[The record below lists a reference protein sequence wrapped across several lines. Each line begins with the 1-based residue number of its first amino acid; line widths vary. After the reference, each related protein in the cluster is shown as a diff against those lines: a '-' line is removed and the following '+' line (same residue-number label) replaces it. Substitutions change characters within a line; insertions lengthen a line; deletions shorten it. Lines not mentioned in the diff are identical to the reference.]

1 MTKPRSSGTAPTLGE
16 DTHRRTMRGAVLV
29 IEDEAMVR
37 EVLSACFILLGCT
50 VDSVDR
56 VEGALALLNARRYDV
71 IFVDRVMPGIGGS
84 AGVAKIRTL
93 LAGRRCLII
102 GMSGNASSKVV
113 EDWKREGIDAF
124 AEKPINLD
132 RLRAILE
139 SSKSGN
145 PIGDPAQGG
154 HEPEPEAASVLDES
168 VREEIEA
175 LGRRTGREL
184 YLPMWRE
191 FVASLPGH
199 QRQIEAALADAD
211 PGRIADTAHG
221 LRGFARAIG
230 AVELANACG
239 AIEDEGPVACD
250 SRRGELL
257 ASLRQAVARV
267 RAVNLG

>member
-37 EVLSACFILLGCT
+37 EVLSACFILLGYT

-71 IFVDRVMPGIGGS
+71 IFIDRVMPGIGGA
-84 AGVAKIRTL
+84 AGVAKIRSL

-102 GMSGNASSKVV
+102 GMSGNASPKVV
-113 EDWKREGIDAF
+113 EDWKCEGIDAF

-132 RLRAILE
+132 RLRAILGIGQPGIPVSGHAHAGPE
-139 SSKSGN
+139 SEQGA
-145 PIGDPAQGG
+145 PA
-154 HEPEPEAASVLDES
+154 VLDDS

-199 QRQIEAALADAD
+199 LRQIEAALSDAD

-239 AIEDEGPVACD
+239 AIEDEGPVARD

-257 ASLRQAVARV
+257 AGLRHAVARV
-267 RAVNLG
+267 RAVDLG